1 MPYCT
6 QCGGQVSDIDVF
18 CAKCGKQQKAGGST
32 PPPHSRTA
40 GPGQPDFLGD
50 LNPRVASMLCYV
62 PVVGW
67 IAAII
72 VLATPKFQHDRT
84 VRFHA
89 FQGLYLFVVWLIV
102 DWVISPMLFIGSY
115 GPGLHE
121 LSAVRHLLQLV
132 VFGAWIWMIIQTSQ
146 NHLYRLPIVGE
157 LAERSLTEQR

>member
-6 QCGGQVSDIDVF
+6 QCGGQISDIDVF
-18 CAKCGKQQKAGGST
+18 CAKCGKQQRPAAA
-32 PPPHSRTA
+32 PPPPRQ
-40 GPGQPDFLGD
+40 GQRDFLAD

-62 PVVGW
+62 PVIGW
-67 IAAII
+67 IAAVI

-89 FQGLYLFVVWLIV
+89 FQGLYLFVVWLII
-102 DWVISPMLFIGSY
+102 DWVISPMLYI

-121 LSAVRHLLQLV
+121 LDMVRHLLQLAI
-132 VFGAWIWMIIQTSQ
+132 FCAWIWMIIQTSQ

>member
-6 QCGGQVSDIDVF
+6 QCGGQISDIDVF
-18 CAKCGKQQKAGGST
+18 CAKCGKQQKSGST
-32 PPPHSRTA
+32 ASSRPPR
-40 GPGQPDFLGD
+40 PGQPDFLGD

-67 IAAII
+67 IAAVIA
-72 VLATPKFQHDRT
+72 LATPKFQHDRT

-121 LSAVRHLLQLV
+121 LGVVRHLLQLA
-132 VFGAWIWMIIQTSQ
+132 VFCAWIWMIIQTSQ